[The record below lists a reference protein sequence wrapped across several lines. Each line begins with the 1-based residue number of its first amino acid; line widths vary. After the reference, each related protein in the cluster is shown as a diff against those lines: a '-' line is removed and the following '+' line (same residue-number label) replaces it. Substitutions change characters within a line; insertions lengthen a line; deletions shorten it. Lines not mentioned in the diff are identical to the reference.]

1 MDAAEVTTSPVL
13 IWGAI
18 VVGLL
23 VMIVQAVP
31 KVFGPLGKVVEER
44 QAARRRR
51 EREQEDQK
59 DRMIRDLRHRVWRQ
73 YRRERRWEAEA
84 QQHREWDREVMEMLT
99 GREPPVQPG
108 PAFMTP
114 DAPEEE

>member
-1 MDAAEVTTSPVL
+1 MDAAEVASSPVL
-13 IWGAI
+13 IWAAI
-18 VVGLL
+18 IVGLV
-23 VMIVQAVP
+23 VMIVQAMP
-31 KVFGPLGKVVEER
+31 KVFGPLGKVVEDR
-44 QAARRRR
+44 QEARRRR
-51 EREQEDQK
+51 EREQEEHK

-84 QQHREWDREVMEMLT
+84 QEHREWDRDVLGMLT
-99 GREPPVQPG
+99 GREPPVRPG

>member
-1 MDAAEVTTSPVL
+1 MDASEVGSSPVL
-13 IWGAI
+13 VWVAI
-18 VVGLL
+18 AVGVLL
-23 VMIVQAVP
+23 MIAQAVP
-31 KVFGPLGKVVEER
+31 KFFGPIGKALEARSETR
-44 QAARRRR
+44 QRR
-51 EREQEDQK
+51 EREQEEHK

-84 QQHREWDREVMEMLT
+84 QEHREWDREVLGMLT
-99 GREPPVQPG
+99 GREPPVRPG